1 MQGDSNRIALHFRKI
16 VVLALANH
24 HTILYLCN
32 QSENNLHMKIKF
44 LTLIVT
50 VLFALSAY
58 SNPVDE
64 LINRIDPGAAKKF
77 RTELVPA
84 KRDFF
89 ELSQYGNRVCIK
101 GNTWVNIATGLNWY
115 LKYYAGIHL
124 SWNNMRA
131 SLPVLLR
138 SAMKRICH
146 CVMISTI
153 VLFLALWLSGTGN
166 GGRQR

>member
-1 MQGDSNRIALHFRKI
+1 
-16 VVLALANH
+16 
-24 HTILYLCN
+24 
-32 QSENNLHMKIKF
+32 MKIKF
-44 LTLIVT
+44 LTLIVA
-50 VLFALSAY
+50 VLFTLSAY

-84 KRDFF
+84 QRDFF
-89 ELSQYGNRVCIK
+89 ELSQDGNRVSIK

-124 SWNNMRA
+124 SWNNMRV
-131 SLPVLLR
+131 SLPVLLPRVRVR
-138 SAMKRICH
+138 SAMKRICP

-153 VLFLALWLSGTGN
+153 VLFLTLWLSGTGN